1 MKLLRAFCTF
11 FVLSSRLWFVLSH
24 QSSTNL
30 KRQPFGA
37 LLHSTDAHSANGLQ
51 LLILQ

>member
-11 FVLSSRLWFVLSH
+11 FVLSSRLWFVLS

-37 LLHSTDAHSANGLQ
+37 LLHSTDAHSVNGLQ